1 MDIQVEKIEIMKM
14 ILDTKNPVI
23 LSQIK
28 NIFRDENEEDYWDT
42 LTTEQQNE
50 IKSGIEELDRGEK
63 FSYDEVTK
71 KYR

>member
-28 NIFRDENEEDYWDT
+28 NIFRDENEEDFWDT
-42 LTTEQQNE
+42 LTNEQQNE

>member
-28 NIFRDENEEDYWDT
+28 NIFNEENEEDFWDT
-42 LTTEQQNE
+42 LTNEQRNE
-50 IKSGIEELDRGEK
+50 IKSGIAELDRGEK
-63 FSYDEVTK
+63 YSYEEVTK